1 MFCRCINEGE
11 ISICIDLR
19 SISGVDWESID
30 PQRSRS
36 GSRWK
41 KQTNK
46 QTNKILRITDW
57 NKKRNSVKR
66 STTKREQLGNSPVY
80 RRWCTRCGRT
90 TTCWSIGPNRRS
102 LSARERPNSTAPW
115 TTHNNNKKRH
125 TLEPERE
132 KKQTLDLT
140 KLTNEVKKASRLR
153 ISSLLTDQE

>member
-1 MFCRCINEGE
+1 MKVKYRYV
-11 ISICIDLR
+11 SIKGVYREWIGSR
-19 SISGVDWESID
+19 SIRKGVGVGVDE
-30 PQRSRS
+30 
-36 GSRWK
+36 K
-41 KQTNK
+41 NK
-46 QTNKILRITDW
+46 QTNKILRISDW

-140 KLTNEVKKASRLR
+140 KLTNEVKKPVGFESPV
-153 ISSLLTDQE
+153 